1 LPPALTQATEQAMA
15 QAEYVSSAIRAL
27 ITGASLKLSTSP
39 IRAAHAEFVVALAVH
54 PPRPIPVDTDA
65 VDLED
70 RADHLKKV
78 FSALSVYLT
87 AILDDTAQNTRGGL
101 DLLPIEAVLSDLASH
116 VTGTIQRAADGMAG
130 RVA

>member
-1 LPPALTQATEQAMA
+1 MA

-27 ITGASLKLSTSP
+27 ITGASARLSTSP
-39 IRAAHAEFVVALAVH
+39 IRAAHAEFVAALAVH
-54 PPRPIPVDTDA
+54 SPGPIPVDTDA

-78 FSALSVYLT
+78 FGALSVYVA
-87 AILDDTAQNTRGGL
+87 AILDDTAQSIGGGL
-101 DLLPIEAVLSDLASH
+101 DLLPVEAVLSDLASD

>member
-1 LPPALTQATEQAMA
+1 MA
-15 QAEYVSSAIRAL
+15 QAEYISSAIRAL
-27 ITGASLKLSTSP
+27 ITGASARLSTNP
-39 IRAAHAEFVVALAVH
+39 IRAAHAEFVAALAVH
-54 PPRPIPVDTDA
+54 PPRAIPVDTDA

-101 DLLPIEAVLSDLASH
+101 DFLPVEAVLSDLVSD
-116 VTGTIQRAADGMAG
+116 VTGTIQRAADAG
-130 RVA
+130 RAA